1 MACDLIK
8 TPLEVPA
15 FGTSGEGIRK
25 HKQGEGA
32 RPQSHGGSGVW
43 GGLQS
48 LSLLGVQKLL
58 PFSCRLLGSRSEP
71 QLTQAINQMHKM
83 WLGSYPSEKDLGV

>member
-43 GGLQS
+43 GGPAIA
-48 LSLLGVQKLL
+48 LSLRGTETVALL
-58 PFSCRLLGSRSEP
+58 LSASGE
-71 QLTQAINQMHKM
+71 Q
-83 WLGSYPSEKDLGV
+83 E